1 LTSGEHARGKAHRAP
16 FIRHSI
22 ESSPPCIVRHTNRG
36 GRGGEAHVGE
46 VRRELAGEVE
56 GRRVDRFMLSNER
69 GLRVEILP
77 WGATIQSVWAPDR
90 EGAWANVALG
100 FADLETYVAGNV
112 PFFGC
117 VAGRY
122 ANRIAGGSFTLDGDT
137 FHLPTNAGAV
147 TLHGG
152 VRGFDK
158 RLWDAE
164 EVPDGVRLTRVSPD
178 GEEGFPGN
186 LTTEI
191 TYRLDDDNRLR
202 LDYRAETDRP
212 TVVNLTNHSYWNL
225 GGEDSGSADGHLLQL
240 NASRYTPVD
249 ASQIPTGELAPVQG
263 TPLDFTAA
271 ARFGER
277 SREDHP
283 QLLLGMGIDHNFVL
297 DREAGDDSL
306 LEAAVLHDPAS
317 GRTLTVSTT
326 EPGIQVYGGN
336 YLNGTIVGASGR
348 TYRQGDGI
356 ALETQHF
363 PNSPNESRFP
373 STALRPGETFTST
386 TVFAFS
392 VVDGL

>member
-1 LTSGEHARGKAHRAP
+1 LIDRIQHA
-16 FIRHSI
+16 
-22 ESSPPCIVRHTNRG
+22 SPQPCIVRHTDLVVG
-36 GRGGEAHVGE
+36 GWEAPVAE
-46 VRRELAGEVE
+46 VRHELAGEVE
-56 GRRVDRFMLSNER
+56 GRRVDRFTLSNER

-90 EGAWANVALG
+90 AGTWANVALG
-100 FADLETYVAGNV
+100 FADLEAYATRNV

-122 ANRIAGGSFTLDGDT
+122 ANRIAGGSFTLDGET
-137 FHLPTNAGAV
+137 FYLPTNAGTV

-158 RLWDAE
+158 RLWEAE
-164 EVPDGVRLTRVSPD
+164 GIADGVRLTRGSPD

-191 TYRLDDDNRLR
+191 SYRLDDVNRLCV
-202 LDYRAETDRP
+202 DYRAETDRP

-225 GGEDSGSADGHLLQL
+225 GGEGAGSADSHLLRL

-249 ASQIPTGELAPVQG
+249 ANQIPTGELAPVHG
-263 TPLDFTAA
+263 TPLDFTSPAA
-271 ARFGER
+271 FGER
-277 SREDHP
+277 SRMDHP

-297 DREAGDDSL
+297 DREVGDDSM
-306 LEAAVLHDPAS
+306 LEAAVLHDPGC
-317 GRTLTVSTT
+317 GRTLTVWTT

-363 PNSPNESRFP
+363 PNSPNEPSFP
-373 STALRPGETFTST
+373 STVLRPGETFAST

-392 VVDGL
+392 VTDSL